1 MIIKTDFNT
10 SAIKYLN
17 ENHNLSLRLTGSV
30 NSIKVNPTFSIL
42 EKIATSSDGTSN
54 NNIKFNP
61 IDLKKSLN
69 KMLADKPIETH
80 FMLKGKD

>member
-1 MIIKTDFNT
+1 
-10 SAIKYLN
+10 LN

-30 NSIKVNPTFSIL
+30 NSIKVNPTFSTL
-42 EKIATSSDGTSN
+42 EKSDASSDGTDY

-80 FMLKGKD
+80 FMLKGN